1 MSFDGFDV
9 GDGPAAFVSAIGGA
23 LVTVAALLVE
33 LRYQPPLWVHLIL
46 WLPLTVL
53 VVVGGLRLTKGWLLA
68 REYAQDAR
76 EGRRR

>member
-1 MSFDGFDV
+1 M
-9 GDGPAAFVSAIGGA
+9 SAIGGT
-23 LVTVAALLVE
+23 LITVAALVVE
-33 LRYQPPLWVHLIL
+33 LRYQPPIWVHVIL
-46 WLPLTVL
+46 WLPLTLL